1 MNSLGG
7 FPMFEQLVTN
17 RSGISCLA
25 GGLQNLWSLPPYYVA
40 FEIGRNF
47 FYTAVYLWKLKN

>member
-25 GGLQNLWSLPPYYVA
+25 GGLQNLWSSPQYYVA

-47 FYTAVYLWKLKN
+47 FFIQQYISGS